1 MRVFAVVMLTLSA
14 MGCTSEFRIKAV
26 DSTRLDDYKKDGV
39 NGVLFYQPQY
49 MKTTYVF
56 TTLVDKKGAVV
67 GEAEKKT
74 CTPVIQKEEIR
85 IMPDF
90 DHPWVILSEASMF
103 ARGQFSVGLSNG
115 MLASVNSESTPQFTE
130 TLNAVSAQGRG
141 SCDPYFRSPLPG
153 GATRARASH
162 ACRSV
167 GDPLKR
173 SRSIWPVI
181 PRTWPRSEYC
191 QKVQVLQALGR
202 EGWSASE

>member
-90 DHPWVILSEASMF
+90 DHPWVILSEPSMF

-130 TLNAVSAQGRG
+130 TLNAVAALTTAAAPFAAFAELEKGKAPPACNAGPRLASFAPVPSGGLLLRNLQ
-141 SCDPYFRSPLPG
+141 LP
-153 GATRARASH
+153 
-162 ACRSV
+162 
-167 GDPLKR
+167 D
-173 SRSIWPVI
+173 
-181 PRTWPRSEYC
+181 
-191 QKVQVLQALGR
+191 LQ
-202 EGWSASE
+202 